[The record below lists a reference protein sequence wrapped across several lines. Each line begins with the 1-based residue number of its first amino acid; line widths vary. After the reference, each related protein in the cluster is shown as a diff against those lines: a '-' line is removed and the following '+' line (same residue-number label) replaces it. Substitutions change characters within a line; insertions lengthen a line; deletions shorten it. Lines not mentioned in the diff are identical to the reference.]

1 MDSLVTIHSLLRWL
15 VLVLVVVGVGQ
26 AFLPA
31 VSARGRRVVASV
43 FVGLLDLQFLLG
55 VVLLFQKGALSTA
68 WRHVLFM
75 ILAVAAAHV
84 LHARA
89 KRTPAPSRRARV
101 LLFGAPLVF
110 ILLGLIQ
117 VL

>member
-1 MDSLVTIHSLLRWL
+1 
-15 VLVLVVVGVGQ
+15 
-26 AFLPA
+26 
-31 VSARGRRVVASV
+31 
-43 FVGLLDLQFLLG
+43 
-55 VVLLFQKGALSTA
+55 
-68 WRHVLFM
+68 
-75 ILAVAAAHV
+75 V